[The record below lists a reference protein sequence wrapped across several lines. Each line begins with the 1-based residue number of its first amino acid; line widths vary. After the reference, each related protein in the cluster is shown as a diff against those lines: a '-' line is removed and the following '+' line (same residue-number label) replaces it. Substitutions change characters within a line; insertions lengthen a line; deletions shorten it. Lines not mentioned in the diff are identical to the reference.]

1 MGVSA
6 VLSPDFR
13 SQGVLSPEIPQN
25 GRMRIETTA
34 RPEQNQG
41 EHRNQKR
48 ARKSSIVGGPAG
60 PKIEDWSSIGA
71 WKATGKSSQYAGGC
85 GGVRGAES
93 RFLTRK
99 VAESR
104 NIPYDRGDSSKW
116 FDG

>member
-13 SQGVLSPEIPQN
+13 SQGVLSPEIPQSD
-25 GRMRIETTA
+25 RTRIESTA

-71 WKATGKSSQYAGGC
+71 WKATGKSSQYAGG
-85 GGVRGAES
+85 GVGVS
-93 RFLTRK
+93 VVLSPDF
-99 VAESR
+99 
-104 NIPYDRGDSSKW
+104 
-116 FDG
+116 

>member
-1 MGVSA
+1 MCGKHRGCESSDPPSGSDRDIPVWRGGVSA
-6 VLSPDFR
+6 ELSPDFR
-13 SQGVLSPEIPQN
+13 LQGVLSPEIPQN

-71 WKATGKSSQYAGGC
+71 WKATGKSSQYAGGMWGC
-85 GGVRGAES
+85 
-93 RFLTRK
+93 
-99 VAESR
+99 
-104 NIPYDRGDSSKW
+104 PW
-116 FDG
+116 C